1 MAAAVGA
8 SAATVATLQA
18 GCATMAGAAIAFW
31 EAIGCAQWSVVLH
44 GVAEEAKELHMEDE
58 T

>member
-1 MAAAVGA
+1 MAG
-8 SAATVATLQA
+8 
-18 GCATMAGAAIAFW
+18 GAAIAFW
-31 EAIGCAQWSVVLH
+31 EAMVIGCVQWSVVLH